1 MLLKIFEAMYI
12 LLLGIIT
19 NIFASIVTQ
28 QNSSEVLEQIAFYL
42 LNISSSYDIN
52 STNLE
57 WNMLKYLMHPKA
69 DGDVIFK
76 ASKIVVDKF
85 GVSLQGISF

>member
-1 MLLKIFEAMYI
+1 MYI

-19 NIFASIVTQ
+19 NTFASIVTQ

-52 STNLE
+52 STNVE

-69 DGDVIFK
+69 NEESENCIYLPALIGLLS
-76 ASKIVVDKF
+76 A
-85 GVSLQGISF
+85 LLT